1 MEDTPVVDTGPDDN
15 ERCRS
20 WHDKWVNDASQKEDM
35 FEISQYF
42 VIAIDWIKEKV
53 LSLPSAKIGCIS
65 GMRIKTSFILHSTRF
80 ALSLQPREQKS
91 KIRHNENP

>member
-1 MEDTPVVDTGPDDN
+1 MENTPVVYTGPDDN
-15 ERCRS
+15 ERWRS
-20 WHDKWVNDASQKEDM
+20 WHDKWVNDTSQKEDM

-65 GMRIKTSFILHSTRF
+65 GMRIKNIFYSAFHSICTIF
-80 ALSLQPREQKS
+80 ATERTKKQIETL
-91 KIRHNENP
+91 